1 MLTFVVRVGSV
12 RENPGPDCFMPL
24 SRPGTIHVSA
34 AINSSRLVGLFI
46 RAVWLTAAVF
56 AWGSVA
62 TTPALAAVGDIT
74 TVAGDG
80 SIGFS
85 GDGGP
90 AASAILNN
98 PKGIVIDATG
108 NLFIADDGNNRVR
121 RIDAATGIITT
132 VVGIGSA
139 GFSGD
144 GGPAVNAELVGP
156 TDVAFDTSGNLLIA
170 DSNNKRIRSVDAAT
184 GIITTVAGDGGVGF
198 SGDGGP
204 ATSASIGIPFGI
216 TVDADGN
223 FFIAEV
229 SSNRI
234 RRVDAATG
242 VISTVAG
249 DGSSG
254 FSGDGGIATDSS
266 LNFPTDVTVDAVGN
280 LLIADAFNN
289 RIRRV
294 ETSTGIITTIAGD
307 GAFAFSGD
315 GGLAT
320 SASLANAFGFAVDAS
335 GNIFIVDSNNNR
347 IRRVDVTTGIISTVA
362 GDGGSGFSGDGGP
375 ATGASIGFPFSV
387 VVDAAGNL
395 LIASDHRVRR
405 VQGIAAVASSP
416 DPVPIPGVNGWG
428 LAVLGAALLALF
440 VRRAF
445 GLRLATR

>member
-1 MLTFVVRVGSV
+1 M
-12 RENPGPDCFMPL
+12 
-24 SRPGTIHVSA
+24 
-34 AINSSRLVGLFI
+34 
-46 RAVWLTAAVF
+46 
-56 AWGSVA
+56 
-62 TTPALAAVGDIT
+62 
-74 TVAGDG
+74 
-80 SIGFS
+80 
-85 GDGGP
+85 
-90 AASAILNN
+90 
-98 PKGIVIDATG
+98 
-108 NLFIADDGNNRVR
+108 
-121 RIDAATGIITT
+121 
-132 VVGIGSA
+132 
-139 GFSGD
+139 
-144 GGPAVNAELVGP
+144 
-156 TDVAFDTSGNLLIA
+156 
-170 DSNNKRIRSVDAAT
+170 
-184 GIITTVAGDGGVGF
+184 
-198 SGDGGP
+198 
-204 ATSASIGIPFGI
+204 
-216 TVDADGN
+216 
-223 FFIAEV
+223 
-229 SSNRI
+229 
-234 RRVDAATG
+234 
-242 VISTVAG
+242 
-249 DGSSG
+249 
-254 FSGDGGIATDSS
+254 
-266 LNFPTDVTVDAVGN
+266 
-280 LLIADAFNN
+280 
-289 RIRRV
+289 